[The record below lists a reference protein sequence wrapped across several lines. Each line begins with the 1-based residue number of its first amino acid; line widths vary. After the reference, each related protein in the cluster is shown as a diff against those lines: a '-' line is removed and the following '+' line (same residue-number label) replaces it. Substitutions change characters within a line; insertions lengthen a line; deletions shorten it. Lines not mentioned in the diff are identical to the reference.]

1 MQRPRCLP
9 CGNRPLVASP
19 PKLSLKLSRPDRR
32 AKLVI
37 ANVAEFTRA
46 APAEVIMCAKIAAHS
61 ASLASVTVLEDSDK
75 SKKIVT
81 TSLDKTVALWTSEGG
96 CDALCNSGYSET
108 HRFTPPGGPVFSTL
122 LDRRSDDGLPDQ
134 LYLGAHGKHVTA
146 WVPPRA
152 QLEAG
157 VVLDGHCGWVRALA
171 ASAGN
176 RWLFSAA
183 CKEIRQWDMAR
194 AVPSAAGTT
203 VVEKGDI
210 LAMTAS
216 KTTVFTAG
224 SDGSIRSFTIGKSG
238 GLTPAACRPK
248 AHNDRVCALVL
259 DGGILFS
266 ASYDGSIKSWDADS
280 LEIVAASGAAHG
292 GERVNCLALG
302 PGRLLYSG
310 GGDCLVRRW
319 MPGLLTEAAVPLHA
333 HNHSVCALGA
343 GRKDLLVSGD
353 NGGEIAVWKV
363 QNNAQ

>member
-203 VVEKGDI
+203 VVEK
-210 LAMTAS
+210 
-216 KTTVFTAG
+216 
-224 SDGSIRSFTIGKSG
+224 
-238 GLTPAACRPK
+238 AACRPK

>member
-1 MQRPRCLP
+1 M
-9 CGNRPLVASP
+9 
-19 PKLSLKLSRPDRR
+19 
-32 AKLVI
+32 
-37 ANVAEFTRA
+37 
-46 APAEVIMCAKIAAHS
+46 
-61 ASLASVTVLEDSDK
+61 
-75 SKKIVT
+75 
-81 TSLDKTVALWTSEGG
+81 
-96 CDALCNSGYSET
+96 
-108 HRFTPPGGPVFSTL
+108 
-122 LDRRSDDGLPDQ
+122 PDQ
-134 LYLGAHGKHVTA
+134 VYLGAHGKQVTA
-146 WVPPRA
+146 WVPPRP

-157 VVLDGHCGWVRALA
+157 VVLEGHCGWVRALA

-210 LAMTAS
+210 LAMVAS
-216 KTTVFTAG
+216 KKTVFTAG

-248 AHNDRVCALVL
+248 AHSDRVCSLVL

-319 MPGLLTEAAVPLHA
+319 IPGLLQEANSPLHA
-333 HNHSVCALGA
+333 HNHSVGALGA
-343 GRKDLLVSGD
+343 GGNDLLVSGD
-353 NGGEIAVWKV
+353 NGGEVAVWKV
-363 QNNAQ
+363 QNLQQ